1 MLLKNIFKKGCI
13 NVYLVEPL
21 IVTELL
27 LAHAVDGGAHAA
39 QICLREKIK
48 FEIDQKNFCVNGS

>member
-1 MLLKNIFKKGCI
+1 MRVI

-27 LAHAVDGGAHAA
+27 LAHAVDGRAHAA
-39 QICLREKIK
+39 EVGLREKIE
-48 FEIDQKNFCVNGS
+48 FEIDQKNF

>member
-1 MLLKNIFKKGCI
+1 MRII

-27 LAHAVDGGAHAA
+27 LAHAVDGGAHAT
-39 QICLREKIK
+39 QVGLRVKIE
-48 FEIDQKNFCVNGS
+48 FEADQKKF

>member
-1 MLLKNIFKKGCI
+1 MKII

-39 QICLREKIK
+39 QVGLRVKIEFEKYHK
-48 FEIDQKNFCVNGS
+48 TF